1 MTHRAIVSFN
11 PRRCSGM
18 SPAIFVAFLAISVNA
33 ARADCV
39 LPDNNM
45 TLARV
50 VTKEAKLY
58 FVSGPRKQAPECPS
72 NANACRLNA
81 YLVPGDEVLT
91 NATDDR
97 YVCAKFKSQSFVETI
112 GYLPRAS
119 LELVLPITQVLK
131 NGMAL
136 GGETQRQRLSSSPSV
151 PKSLSW
157 VARLGA
163 AAIRS
168 VSKGA
173 PYTQA
178 NSKAPSDHGVECL
191 PSVMTPIDQDFRQR
205 RMQRRRSAPPNSS

>member
-18 SPAIFVAFLAISVNA
+18 SPAIFVALAISVNA

-45 TLARV
+45 TPARV

-72 NANACRLNA
+72 NANASRLNA

-97 YVCAKFKSQSFVETI
+97 YCLAE
-112 GYLPRAS
+112 
-119 LELVLPITQVLK
+119 
-131 NGMAL
+131 
-136 GGETQRQRLSSSPSV
+136 GEEGN
-151 PKSLSW
+151 
-157 VARLGA
+157 A
-163 AAIRS
+163 
-168 VSKGA
+168 
-173 PYTQA
+173 
-178 NSKAPSDHGVECL
+178 
-191 PSVMTPIDQDFRQR
+191 
-205 RMQRRRSAPPNSS
+205 